1 MNRNL
6 TPDFTLFSFVRW
18 PGLIAIAGLLSVLA
32 PAQAPH
38 QRSFSF
44 EYAATVRDVP
54 TGARKVE
61 LWLPVPH
68 DDQYQQITGLKVD
81 SPYPYKI
88 LSAQY
93 GNRMLHLIVSDPK
106 QSSFTV
112 TVRFSAVRYEHL
124 NVALLDGDGTAV
136 TKNRDEAPDPDM
148 ARWLRPDRLV
158 PLDDK
163 IRTWAR
169 EVVAQAGAKT
179 ELEKARAI
187 YNHVVA
193 TVKYDK
199 TGQGWGR
206 GDIYY
211 ACDARRGNCTDFHAI
226 FIGYCRALGIPAR
239 FSIGFPLPRERGEG
253 QISGYHCWAECFV
266 KGIGWIPVDASEA
279 AKDPS
284 RRDYFFGA
292 HDENRIEFTRGRDLT
307 LVPKQAAEPTNYF
320 IYPYAEVD
328 GQMHAAI
335 DRSFRYQDINARQS
349 RSETPDAPVRHA
361 ASAVPDLS
369 HEVESLR
376 QRVTDLEA
384 QNREMLELLRAM
396 NAKLEATAASQP
408 LMMQAKARPA
418 EVAREAEPPQRPA
431 PTTQQPQPAP
441 GKSAAAATAPEPV
454 KWTDVVAG
462 GSRFKLYG
470 FLRLDLMYDSQRP
483 AGNPQSPFFIAT
495 PDAAGNRKGAENF
508 SMTPRLTRLGLDYTG
523 PRIATLGDAKL
534 TGKFEIDFNAGGT
547 ESRPLFRERFAW
559 LKLSWDRFSLE
570 AGQDRDLVSPLLP
583 TPNQTGDMSYAGN
596 TGDRRPMVRAEW
608 NQKAGK
614 GQWSLAGAAGLTSA
628 IDAQDLDN
636 NGYRDGEESGRP
648 NLQSR
653 IGYSRGLWVKDQAV
667 NIGFGGFYGWTQTTR
682 AFAGRTDFRSQLL
695 AVDYTVPL
703 AEKVLLRGEGWW
715 GRNLNDIR
723 GGIAQGINPNT
734 GREIRARGGWAELNF
749 RVSKYWMLL
758 PGFTDDDPVDA
769 DIPNGG
775 RTRNRSVY
783 FGQRITPS
791 GNYMIGVDYYRW
803 RTDYKGS
810 RAGIDNRMNIFF
822 QYSF

>member
-1 MNRNL
+1 MYKNL
-6 TPDFTLFSFVRW
+6 TPDFTPAPALR
-18 PGLIAIAGLLSVLA
+18 GLAGLSCVLA
-32 PAQAPH
+32 VFLIFGATQAQTLRA
-38 QRSFSF
+38 RVFAF
-44 EYAATVRDVP
+44 EYSATVRDVP
-54 TGARKVE
+54 TSARQVD
-61 LWLPVPH
+61 LWLPLPH
-68 DDQYQQITGLKVD
+68 NDPYQKITGLTVD
-81 SPYPYKI
+81 APYPYTI
-88 LSAQY
+88 QSAQY
-93 GNRMLHLIVSDPK
+93 GNRMLHLIVSEPK
-106 QSSFTV
+106 RSAFTV
-112 TVRFSAVRYEHL
+112 TVRFNAVRYEHL
-124 NVALLDGDGTAV
+124 NAALLDGDGTVAA
-136 TKNRDEAPDPDM
+136 KKEEAADPDM
-148 ARWLRPDRLV
+148 ARWLQPDRLV

-169 EVVAQAGAKT
+169 EVVTQAGAKT
-179 ELEKARAI
+179 DLEKARAI
-187 YNHVVA
+187 YNHIVA

-199 TGQGWGR
+199 SGQGWGR

-253 QISGYHCWAECFV
+253 QISGYHCWAECYV

-279 AKDPS
+279 AKDPA
-284 RRDYFFGA
+284 RREYFFGA

-307 LVPKQAAEPTNYF
+307 LAPKQAAEPINYF

-328 GQMHAAI
+328 GRAHAAV
-335 DRSFRYQDINARQS
+335 DKTFRYQDLNGRQS
-349 RSETPDAPVRHA
+349 QREPDESPVRQGA
-361 ASAVPDLS
+361 ADSNELS
-369 HEVESLR
+369 DEVASLR
-376 QRVTDLEA
+376 RRVADLEA

-396 NAKLEATAASQP
+396 NAKLEAAVTQPQVTQVAVRMTTAT
-408 LMMQAKARPA
+408 
-418 EVAREAEPPQRPA
+418 ARESSEPVPPA
-431 PTTQQPQPAP
+431 PVAAPSTPAP
-441 GKSAAAATAPEPV
+441 QAAAPELV
-454 KWTDVVAG
+454 KWNEVVAG
-462 GSRFKLYG
+462 SSRFRLYG

-483 AGNPQSPFFIAT
+483 AGNPQSPFFIAS
-495 PDAAGNRKGAENF
+495 PDAAGNRRGAENF

-523 PRIATLGDAKL
+523 PRIAALGDAKL

-559 LKLSWDRFSLE
+559 LRLSWERFAVE

-583 TPNQTGDMSYAGN
+583 TPNQTGDMNYVGN

-608 NQKAGK
+608 NQKTSL
-614 GQWSLAGAAGLTSA
+614 GQWSLAGAAGLTGA
-628 IDAQDLDN
+628 IDAQDFDN

-653 IGYSRGLWVKDQAV
+653 IGYSRSLWVKDQAV
-667 NIGFGGFYGWTQTTR
+667 NIGFSGYYAWTQTTR
-682 AFAGRTDFRSQLL
+682 AFAGRTGFRSQLL

-703 AEKVLLRGEGWW
+703 AGKVLLRGEGWW
-715 GRNLNDIR
+715 GRNLNDVR

-749 RVSKYWMLL
+749 RISKYWMLL
-758 PGFTDDDPVDA
+758 PGFIEDDPVDA
-769 DIPNGG
+769 DLPNGG
-775 RTRNRSVY
+775 RTRNRSAY

-791 GNYMIGVDYYRW
+791 GNFLIGVDYYRW

-810 RAGIDNRMNIFF
+810 RTGIDNRMNIFF